1 MSEKNEET
9 KKETGEPTL
18 SSDEHALGKMSDTSK
33 VYIPLEVLDYR
44 GPTSRQQTIP
54 PDGISIVDF
63 VSSEKNEENIDKL
76 LSFYEIPFFM
86 ERPQLGWKGVVRR
99 MTVTIPKE
107 HYQQVIAIFDTAVQ
121 AGMLEKREDIEG
133 LSYY

>member
-1 MSEKNEET
+1 MSEENEET
-9 KKETGEPTL
+9 EKETGEP
-18 SSDEHALGKMSDTSK
+18 SFSFDEHAPGKMSDTLK
-33 VYIPLEVLDYR
+33 GYIPLEVIDYS

-76 LSFYEIPFFM
+76 LSFHDIPFFI

-107 HYQQVIAIFDTAVQ
+107 HYQQVIAIFDAAVQ
-121 AGMLEKREDIEG
+121 ARMLEKREDIEG